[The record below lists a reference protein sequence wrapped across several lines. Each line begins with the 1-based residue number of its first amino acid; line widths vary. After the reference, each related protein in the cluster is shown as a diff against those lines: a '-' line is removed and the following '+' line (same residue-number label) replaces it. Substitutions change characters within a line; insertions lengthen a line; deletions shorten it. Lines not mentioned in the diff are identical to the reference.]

1 MLHVIAFIV
10 IGLVV
15 GAIFIR
21 QARAMGAVIRVVAAL
36 IGSFVGGFASLG
48 ILGSGHTS
56 GKYGSLVIAVIV
68 ACIVAAIS
76 MPLTRSDS
84 AFGRATRS

>member
-10 IGLVV
+10 IGLVI

-36 IGSFVGGFASLG
+36 IGSLVGGFASLG

-56 GKYGSLVIAVIV
+56 GKYGSIVIAVIL
-68 ACIVAAIS
+68 ACILAALS
-76 MPLTRSDS
+76 MPMTRSD
-84 AFGRATRS
+84 ATFGRAGRN